1 MTERTL
7 AAIETA
13 LASANKNYAAAVEAK
28 RLADGEETRTRGI
41 VNDLQRELDETLAKM
56 RKGATWG
63 THWSDS
69 RRAQGVPNE
78 A

>member
-13 LASANKNYAAAVEAK
+13 LASANKNYSAAVEAK
-28 RLADGEETRTRGI
+28 RLADGEETRARGV
-41 VNDLQRELDETLAKM
+41 VNDLQHELDDALAKM
-56 RKGATWG
+56 RKSATWG
-63 THWSDS
+63 THWSDA
-69 RRAQGVPNE
+69 RRSAQAVE